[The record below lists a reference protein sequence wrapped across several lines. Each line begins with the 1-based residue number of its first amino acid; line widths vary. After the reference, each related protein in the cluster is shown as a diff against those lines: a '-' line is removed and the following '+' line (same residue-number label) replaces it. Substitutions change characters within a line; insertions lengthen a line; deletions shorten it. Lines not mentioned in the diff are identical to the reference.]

1 LSVSHLGS
9 TYPRPSEHTSSLT
22 ISSYEFMHRT
32 ELCFRSLHERIIRL
46 EERQAWQKPSDEQLE
61 RVLRKILAERF
72 TDGERQPVQNP
83 NVTKEEDYFVEDR
96 RKRAVL
102 SPIVIDPASLFVEP
116 DAVPSKA
123 YTDTFNMLDN
133 HLAGFPNINMKKT
146 IAEDTRDQK
155 RSYGFKEPK
164 SLDAM

>member
-1 LSVSHLGS
+1 
-9 TYPRPSEHTSSLT
+9 
-22 ISSYEFMHRT
+22 
-32 ELCFRSLHERIIRL
+32 
-46 EERQAWQKPSDEQLE
+46 
-61 RVLRKILAERF
+61 
-72 TDGERQPVQNP
+72 
-83 NVTKEEDYFVEDR
+83 
-96 RKRAVL
+96 
-102 SPIVIDPASLFVEP
+102 VEP